1 MHPVRTELRKLAAL
15 SAPAAA
21 SQLSTMLLG
30 VVDTLMVS
38 RVGVEAIAA
47 AALANVWIFGTIMV
61 ANGVVLG
68 IDPLVA
74 QAHGARDGEAAGRAL
89 QRGLV
94 LALIWSVPVGL
105 LWSQTGTF
113 LRWTGQEPALA
124 QLAQDFTTVQI
135 PTIPCFLG
143 YVALRSY
150 LQGREL
156 MRPALW
162 VILIANVFNAFGNWV
177 LIYGHL
183 GMPPLGL
190 VGSGIATSTTRLLAF
205 VGLVAWV
212 RVFQLHRGAWVPW
225 SRAAYEPRAL
235 AAVMT
240 IGLPVALQIGLEIW
254 AFSGSAVL
262 VGWLGASAL
271 AAHTITLNMA
281 ALAFMAPL
289 GIAQGTVTRVGNLI
303 GAGDLDGAQRAGW
316 IAIAMGAGVMSLS
329 AVLFVTARHLLP
341 LAYTDVP
348 EVTVLA
354 ATILPIAGAFQIF
367 DGTQVVA
374 AGVLRGMGRTRPGAV
389 FNFIAFWVIGLP
401 LGAWLAF
408 RDGYALAGIWYG
420 LSVGLAVVAALLLV
434 WVYWYGPASLVR
446 PARDVPRREPTTP
459 TDEAPL
465 PDTVEVPI
473 EDAIDLHF
481 FAPGDIPSVVEAYL
495 DAAAEAGFA
504 EVRVIHG
511 RGKGVQRMRVQ
522 RLLAGHPLVAR
533 FADAPPERG
542 GTGATLVW
550 LRPDVSRG
558 RQGGPR

>member
-74 QAHGARDGEAAGRAL
+74 QAHGARDGDAAGRAL
-89 QRGLV
+89 QRGIV
-94 LALIWSVPVGL
+94 LALISSLPVAL
-105 LWSQTGTF
+105 LWSQTGAF

-124 QLAQDFTTVQI
+124 QMAQDFTTVQI
-135 PTIPCFLG
+135 PSIPCFLG
-143 YVALRSY
+143 YVAIRSW

-162 VILIANVFNAFGNWV
+162 VILAANVFNLFGNWV

-183 GMPPLGL
+183 GFPPLGL
-190 VGSGIATSTTRLLAF
+190 VGSGLATSATRFLALG
-205 VGLVAWV
+205 GLIAWV
-212 RVFQLHRGAWVPW
+212 RVFRLHEGAWVPW
-225 SRAAYEPRAL
+225 SRDAL
-235 AAVMT
+235 ALPGLKAVLL

-262 VGWLGASAL
+262 VGWLGSSQL

-289 GIAQGTVTRVGNLI
+289 GIAQGTITRVGNLI
-303 GAGDLDGAQRAGW
+303 GAGDQDGAQRAGW
-316 IAIAMGAGVMSLS
+316 LAIAMGAGVMTLS
-329 AVLFVTARHLLP
+329 AVSFVAWRHVLP
-341 LAYTDVP
+341 RAYTGDADV
-348 EVTVLA
+348 VALA
-354 ATILPIAGAFQIF
+354 AAILPIAGAFQIF

-401 LGAWLAF
+401 LGSWLAF
-408 RDGYALAGIWYG
+408 RGGFGLAGIWWG
-420 LSVGLAVVAALLLV
+420 MCIGLAVVAALLLV
-434 WVYWYGPASLVR
+434 WVYGYGPASLVR
-446 PARDVPRREPTTP
+446 PARSVPPPPHAADEP
-459 TDEAPL
+459 PL
-465 PDTVEVPI
+465 PEVVEVPI
-473 EDAIDLHF
+473 EDSIDLHF
-481 FAPGDIPSVVEAYL
+481 FAPADVPSVVEAYL
-495 DAAAEAGFA
+495 EAAVDAGFA

-511 RGKGVQRMRVQ
+511 RGKGVQRRRVQ
-522 RLLAGHPLVAR
+522 RLLAEHPAVAR

-550 LRPDVSRG
+550 LRPDLVRA
-558 RQGGPR
+558 RQDHPR